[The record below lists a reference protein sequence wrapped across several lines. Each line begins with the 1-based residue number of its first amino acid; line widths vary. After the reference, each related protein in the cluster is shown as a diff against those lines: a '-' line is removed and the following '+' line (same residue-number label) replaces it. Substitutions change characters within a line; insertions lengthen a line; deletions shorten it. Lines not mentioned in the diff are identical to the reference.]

1 MSGTHNHSHSH
12 DHGHSHGHHHHAPAN
27 FNRAFLIG
35 ITLNTAFVVIEA
47 GYGFYANSLALL
59 ADAGHNL
66 SDVLGLII
74 AWIASILVQRK
85 PNQHFTYGLRSSSIL
100 AALGN
105 SLFLLVAV
113 GGVTWE
119 AFRRFQAPPE
129 VAGDV
134 VIIVATIGILV
145 NGVTAYLFA
154 SGSKGDLNIRGAYLH
169 MVADALVSVGV
180 VVTGI
185 LMIYTKWNWLDPLI
199 SVLVGFIIL
208 KGTWGL
214 LRDSTRL
221 ALNAVPSGIE
231 HSKVQNFLK
240 TKKGVAAVHDLH
252 IWGMSTTENA
262 LTVHLVMPAGHPGDG
277 FLHHLAEEL
286 RGQFNIHH
294 MTVQIEMGN
303 DPHHPCS
310 LLPDEVV

>member
-1 MSGTHNHSHSH
+1 MSGHHN
-12 DHGHSHGHHHHAPAN
+12 HGHHHEHGHHHAPTS
-27 FNRAFLIG
+27 FNKAFIIG
-35 ITLNTAFVVIEA
+35 IALNTVFVVIET

-74 AWIASILVQRK
+74 AWIASILVQKK
-85 PNQHFTYGLRSSSIL
+85 PDQHFTYGLRSSSIL

-105 SLFLLVAV
+105 ALFLLFAI

-119 AFRRFQAPPE
+119 AFRRFQTPPE

-134 VIIVATIGILV
+134 VIIVAAIGILV
-145 NGVTAYLFA
+145 NGGTAYLFA

-180 VVTGI
+180 VITGI

-221 ALNAVPSGIE
+221 ALNAVPNGIE
-231 HSKVQNFLK
+231 HSKVQNYLK
-240 TKKGVAAVHDLH
+240 NKKGVSAVHDLH

-262 LTVHLVMPAGHPGDG
+262 LTAHLVMPDGHPGDG

-286 RGQFNIHH
+286 QSQFNIHH
-294 MTVQIEMGN
+294 VTVQIEMGN
-303 DPHHPCS
+303 DPNHPCS